1 MADERMWLA
10 LLAATLATY
19 VWRALAVAV
28 SSHISPTGPVFK
40 WFGCVAYGMVAG
52 LIARMILMPVGVL
65 NQAPTVDRIGAAAC
79 GLVVFFVF
87 RRNVF
92 VGTFC
97 AVVAFIAIAYTR
109 RHL

>member
-19 VWRALAVAV
+19 LWRALAVAV
-28 SSHISPTGPVFK
+28 SSHISPTGPMFK

-65 NQAPTVDRIGAAAC
+65 NQAPTVDRLGAAAF
-79 GLVVFFVF
+79 GLVVFFAL

-92 VGTFC
+92 LATFS
-97 AVVAFIAIAYTR
+97 AVIAFIAIAYAR
-109 RHL
+109 QHL